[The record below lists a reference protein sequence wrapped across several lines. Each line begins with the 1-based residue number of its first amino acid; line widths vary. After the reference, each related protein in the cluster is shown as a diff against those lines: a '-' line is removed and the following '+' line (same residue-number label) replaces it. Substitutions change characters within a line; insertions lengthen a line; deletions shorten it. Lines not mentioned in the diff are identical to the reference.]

1 MTSEPD
7 RNIRAILK
15 NKDLVECAIGKGVAE
30 ALWRH
35 KRLRQSITVWR
46 DGRVVRL
53 SVEEIPD
60 LPLDGGPSEA
70 VGKSGG

>member
-15 NKDLVECAIGKGVAE
+15 NKDLVERAIGKGVAE

-35 KRLRQSITVWR
+35 KRLGQSITVWQ

-53 SVEEIPD
+53 SAEEIPD
-60 LPLDGGPSEA
+60 LPLDGGPVELES
-70 VGKSGG
+70 KTGG